1 MDKQLLDALGN
12 LSDALEIMA
21 GVIRR
26 EKSNTT
32 TTNALVSGDFS
43 KQLIA
48 INDGITSLKED
59 TKKYLSRNYIKDVSK
74 KRW

>member
-43 KQLIA
+43 KH
-48 INDGITSLKED
+48 
-59 TKKYLSRNYIKDVSK
+59 
-74 KRW
+74 

>member
-21 GVIRR
+21 GVLQNKKGD
-26 EKSNTT
+26 KSNTT

-59 TKKYLSRNYIKDVSK
+59 TQE
-74 KRW
+74 RW